1 MSYRDG
7 NYEIYIMNSDG
18 TGQTNLS
25 NHPGNDQDPCPS
37 PDGERILFKSFRDD
51 SLGSLYT
58 IRPDGSDLTLF
69 GGSWVSGYSCEG
81 WSPDSSSFVFN
92 ENTGNGDG
100 KLLVRTMS
108 GEEYSPGAFSSVQN
122 GYGQAVWSNTGD
134 MIAYYRQGRDY
145 GGVYQSDIYGNT
157 PNIFFER
164 PSTEGWVLSW
174 SPDDTELLV
183 QSGYEIFIQ
192 PNSNF
197 ASKTKI
203 TNHPGMEYI
212 GPGAWNSSGTKITF
226 GRDQKLHLMNPDG
239 SGVVA
244 LGEGHPRSDAADW
257 SSDDSQL
264 VYTCVLEE
272 TRYEEICII
281 DADGS
286 NQKQLT
292 DIQFN
297 YGPRFVP

>member
-1 MSYRDG
+1 
-7 NYEIYIMNSDG
+7 MNSNG

-25 NHPGNDQDPCPS
+25 NHPGDDLNPCPS
-37 PDGERILFKSFRDD
+37 PDGERILFKSNRDD
-51 SLGSLYT
+51 SQGKHSLYT
-58 IRPDGSDLTLF
+58 VRPDGSDLTLF

-108 GEEYSPGAFSSVQN
+108 GEEYSPGAFSSVPN

-157 PNIFFER
+157 PNIYFER
-164 PSTEGWVLSW
+164 PSQESWTMSW

-183 QSGYEIFIQ
+183 SSGYEIFIQ
-192 PNSNF
+192 PNSNY
-197 ASKTKI
+197 ASKTNI

-212 GPGAWNSSGTKITF
+212 ATGAWNSSGTKITF

-272 TRYEEICII
+272 TRTEEICII